1 LSSDS
6 VDSPHLVRRLLRSAG
21 VAPAQGAISDEDDDD
36 ATDANDANHDD
47 DDDAAW
53 SDEDPKTKKEHK
65 AAHKAARKAERVA
78 ATAEA
83 AKSKQQSTAAANAPA
98 AANANSNASSTIVH
112 PQQQQQQQH
121 VVSNGTDLLQWRLWQ
136 QVQFVRAT
144 AHLADLV
151 TAEFQHSL
159 IDLGIAEACV
169 NVLLAPAATPDEFH
183 SVLCA
188 LGLLQR
194 LPKSATP
201 HSMPLLVRLC
211 ELSRDLDPNHVSIRA
226 LSIALLAAVEDKKLL
241 DNLGVFS
248 DCLQFAR
255 SDDARTSSPL
265 VRHALA
271 IALAN
276 FSLDQA
282 RQVDVVTAIGMAR
295 LVQWAKS
302 LDAELKMCAAA
313 IVANGVANPALTQT
327 VVYEGGLTIL
337 VKLFAAP
344 GAPIFKEHAARG
356 LANLAGHVEA
366 QVPMIDRGV
375 LALLA
380 RVVLESPVSS
390 FDILRSA
397 LRCLSYLSASDGTRA
412 AVGEYVAR
420 SPQFGERV
428 GSIANGDNAELAK
441 HAKKVV
447 DELAVTAGHPAKKTA
462 LTALGKKLA
471 TRRPSLDDLDAWHL
485 AKKNPDAAPTTS
497 QLKQDITS
505 SSTLSAS
512 GKQVVKRRVKKGAA
526 E

>member
-1 LSSDS
+1 L
-6 VDSPHLVRRLLRSAG
+6 
-21 VAPAQGAISDEDDDD
+21 AQQ
-36 ATDANDANHDD
+36 T
-47 DDDAAW
+47 
-53 SDEDPKTKKEHK
+53 
-65 AAHKAARKAERVA
+65 
-78 ATAEA
+78 
-83 AKSKQQSTAAANAPA
+83 
-98 AANANSNASSTIVH
+98 
-112 PQQQQQQQH
+112 
-121 VVSNGTDLLQWRLWQ
+121 
-136 QVQFVRAT
+136 QFVRHT
-144 AHLADLV
+144 AHHADVV

-169 NVLLAPAATPDEFH
+169 NVLLAPAGSPDEFH
-183 SVLCA
+183 SVLCS

-211 ELSRDLDPNHVSIRA
+211 ELSRDFDPQHTNIRA

-241 DNLGVFS
+241 DNLGVFA

-276 FSLDQA
+276 FSLDQS
-282 RQVDVVTAIGMAR
+282 RQVDVVTAIGMPR

-327 VVYEGGLTIL
+327 TVYEGGLTIL

-344 GAPIFKEHAARG
+344 GAPVFKEHAARG
-356 LANLAGHVEA
+356 LANLSGHVEA
-366 QVPMIDRGV
+366 QVPMVDRGV
-375 LALLA
+375 LPLLA
-380 RVVLESPVSS
+380 RVILETPAPS
-390 FDILRSA
+390 FDVLRSA
-397 LRCLSYLSASDGTRA
+397 LRCLSYLSGSEGTRA

-420 SPQFGERV
+420 SPQLGERV
-428 GSIANGDNAELAK
+428 ATLAKGGNAELAK
-441 HAKKVV
+441 HSKKIVE
-447 DELAVTAGHPAKKTA
+447 ELAVTAGHPPAKTTT
-462 LTALGKKLA
+462 LRALGKLA

-485 AKKNPDAAPTTS
+485 AKKNPDVAPTTS
-497 QLKQDITS
+497 QLKEDTTAAAS
-505 SSTLSAS
+505 SGTLSAS
-512 GKQVVKRRVKKGAA
+512 GKAVVKRRVKKA

>member
-1 LSSDS
+1 LFFFFFFQLLSNDA

-21 VAPAQGAISDEDDDD
+21 VAPPAEGAISDDDNDDDD
-36 ATDANDANHDD
+36 DNNNDNDATDTN
-47 DDDAAW
+47 DDAAW

-83 AKSKQQSTAAANAPA
+83 AKSKQQNPASAAAKQQ
-98 AANANSNASSTIVH
+98 H
-112 PQQQQQQQH
+112 EHHHQQQQQQQQH
-121 VVSNGTDLLQWRLWQ
+121 QQQHQQQAPILIHNGAELLQWRLSQ

-169 NVLLAPAATPDEFH
+169 NVLLAPANSPDEFH

-211 ELSRDLDPNHVSIRA
+211 ELSRDFDPNHVSIRA

-276 FSLDQA
+276 FSLDQS
-282 RQVDVVTAIGMAR
+282 RQVEVVTAIGMPR

-327 VVYEGGLTIL
+327 VILEGGLTIL

-344 GAPIFKEHAARG
+344 GAPLFKEHAARG

-366 QVPMIDRGV
+366 QVPIVDRGV
-375 LALLA
+375 LPLLA
-380 RVVLESPVSS
+380 RVILESPVSS

-412 AVGEYVAR
+412 AVGEFVAR
-420 SPQFGERV
+420 SPQLGERV
-428 GSIANGDNAELAK
+428 SSIASGDN
-441 HAKKVV
+441 
-447 DELAVTAGHPAKKTA
+447 ELAVTAGHPAKKTA
-462 LTALGKKLA
+462 LTALGKLA

-497 QLKQDITS
+497 QLKEGSTS

-512 GKQVVKRRVKKGAA
+512 GKQVVKRRVKKG